1 MIWILMILVVGLFFG
16 AMYLYDEG
24 ISEMVGT
31 IVSALSIIIELF
43 LIVCLLVLI
52 FCYPFEVDK
61 KIKMYEEENIKIEE
75 KVKNTVRVYM
85 EFEKDTF
92 TNLFEDSDLTTLLI
106 AYPELNSNELV
117 KSEVELYIDNNA
129 KIKELKEDKINRRV
143 YRFMLYFG
151 K

>member
-1 MIWILMILVVGLFFG
+1 MILVAGLFLAG
-16 AMYLYDEG
+16 SWLSDEG
-24 ISEMVGT
+24 TEFVGT
-31 IVSALSIIIELF
+31 IIAGFSLVIELF
-43 LIVCLLVLI
+43 LIICLLLLI
-52 FCYPFEVDK
+52 FCYPFEIDK

-92 TNLFEDSDLTTLLI
+92 TNLFDESDLTTLLI

-117 KSEVELYIDNNA
+117 KSEVALYIDNNA
-129 KIKELKEDKINRRV
+129 KIKELKEAKIDRRV